1 MIGLVV
7 NWVGMLAAMVALLWA
22 LLLVLFE
29 QARLV
34 LVSLLSLVLESELV
48 LVSTIVFSS
57 RVSLSAQSVVVM
69 MIYRVYLE
77 VLLFHSAENLYKV

>member
-77 VLLFHSAENLYKV
+77 VLLFHSAENLYKL

>member
-48 LVSTIVFSS
+48 LVSSIVFSS

-77 VLLFHSAENLYKV
+77 VLLFHSAENLYKL